1 MPGVGVKQKKGNI
14 PLVTAYEDEANIFT
28 EIQKVRKQTGSL
40 LTLNRVGV
48 DTNNSTAGIDVSL
61 DNLAHAEKVY
71 TQYLGVIEDSTTSS
85 EKGQAIIKVLHTGA
99 LRNALQIFNDGSIKW
114 GTPTG
119 PLAIFSP
126 AGLTTL
132 RTFTFPDAD
141 ATLVGSGGTNVF
153 TVAQQFNAPLK
164 MQEVASPSAA
174 GGTIHQLYIN
184 SATDHL
190 TRMSPAG
197 AVVDIEALIA
207 GSVLPT
213 NITLSN
219 SGLTVNRT
227 YTFPNQTT
235 LLAGQNFINIF
246 SVAQLFDVGVK
257 VKPIAVPTT
266 DAAYGQFYSDSA
278 DSNKPKYK
286 YPSGTVLD
294 LSAAAGGGEANTM
307 QNMGVGGVG
316 VYKQKTGVNFE
327 MKNLNATNA
336 YITVT
341 NDAANNEIDIGVG
354 SLVAKMDNAN
364 IFTAIQKFDVGVR
377 VKPTVAPTLDAAYGI
392 FYTDSGDS
400 NKPKFLRPDGTVDDL
415 SNAVSGSGDVG
426 PYVYDAY
433 PATYTF
439 TTAGGIT
446 PGGKWHNFYLGSRA
460 FLGFPADVGQGGVR
474 VPAAPT
480 GGFPRVFYEY
490 PYTGSNTSSVD
501 TDTSSTMFVS
511 NTSYFEDFDAT
522 ISVRTKVQK
531 RTVPK
536 NHETAWLFF
545 HLNEADGT
553 NFHHYY
559 LVPKMNGTIE
569 LGRKDNITHEE
580 EQTFLHTSATYT
592 WVLNTWNKIRVKCV
606 TVSTGIHITVWI
618 DDVQKIDLID
628 DGTVGS
634 HWNTGGQIA
643 LLPPSVRMYS
653 GLFGIYNEDAEVEFG
668 PLTITELG
676 TAGTGS
682 PVVTYSTAGT
692 GGTSVPIIL
701 TKDGT
706 DLPFKGITPL
716 NAYITVT
723 DDVGTSNIDIGVGA
737 LVAKTDV
744 TNIFSVVQKFD
755 VGGIKLKP
763 VSTPSTDAAYGILY
777 SDSGDSN
784 KPKYKYPSG
793 TVLDLS
799 TGGGSAPVNLPPYV
813 YDTFP
818 VAYVISTD
826 NTVTTDGKWRIRYR
840 GQTPG
845 TSDGAGRVGVRVP
858 ASPTGGFA
866 RVFYEYPYTA
876 ANTSSD
882 PDVTS
887 SSNTTTEH
895 SYWGDFDVTL
905 SVRLKGQRR
914 SVPNFYEAPWVFF
927 HYNEADGGRFH
938 HYYLVL
944 KTNGRLELGRKDN
957 TTQIEEQ
964 TFLYT
969 SAADN
974 DYTYTV
980 NTWNLLRILCETD
993 PVDGIHIH
1001 VWIDGVSKIDLVDD
1015 GTVGSHYDTG
1025 GLIATLPPSSNMYSG
1040 IFGMYVED
1048 AEVEFSP
1055 MTITELS
1062 SQPGTQSATTY
1073 SDAGSGSG
1081 SIPIIL
1087 TKLAQ
1092 DLPFKGIRPND
1103 GYISVTDTTAS
1114 NDVSIGVTSL
1124 VGKIDAANVF
1134 TAIQKI
1140 TINDPQPLTLY
1151 RPINTVGLT
1160 TGTFYNLRN
1169 SANAERT
1176 YGISY
1181 VEIEDNVDASLRG
1194 DFFVQLAI
1202 NNVLAA
1208 RFRVYTSGTGGI
1220 IFGNSQRI
1228 QISEAGLTA
1237 GRVYTLPDVTTLLA
1251 GVANANVF
1259 TAAQRMTLATAQI
1272 LTLYRSTN
1280 VAGDAASIYY
1290 NLNTSTSVEATY
1302 GIAYTGIEV
1311 NTNTAHRG
1319 DYYIQLA
1326 VAGALAVRFRV
1337 YTSGV
1342 GGIIFGNN
1350 GYIQLAETNQTSA
1363 HAFTFPNVS
1372 CALIGTGADDVDLT
1386 DGKDIGV
1393 GTTNGT
1399 AIATGP
1405 TQKLSF
1411 HGATPVVQ
1419 AAANADTSGATL
1431 GQLETEVNELKAL
1444 LRAKGLM
1451 AT

>member
-1 MPGVGVKQKKGNI
+1 MPSVGVKQKKGNI

-28 EIQKVRKQTGSL
+28 EIQKVKKQTGSL
-40 LTLNRVGV
+40 HTLYRIGV
-48 DTNNSTAGIDVSL
+48 DANNSTAGTDIAL
-61 DNLAHAEKVY
+61 DNLAHQEKVY

-85 EKGQAIIKVLHTGA
+85 EKGQAIIKILHTGS

-114 GTPTG
+114 GTPTA
-119 PLAIFSP
+119 PQAIFSP
-126 AGLTTL
+126 AGLSTV
-132 RTFTFPDAD
+132 RTFTFPDSD

-184 SATDHL
+184 AATDHL

-197 AVVDIEALIA
+197 VVVDIEALIA
-207 GSVLPT
+207 GSVLPAH
-213 NITLSN
+213 ITLSN
-219 SGLTVNRT
+219 SGLTVDRT

-246 SVAQLFDVGVK
+246 SVAQQFDVGVK
-257 VKPIAVPTT
+257 VKPITVPIT

-278 DSNKPKYK
+278 DSNKPKFK

-327 MKNLNATNA
+327 MKNINASNS
-336 YITVT
+336 YITVV
-341 NDAANNEIDIGVG
+341 NDSGNNEIDIGVG

-377 VKPTVAPTLDAAYGI
+377 VKPTVAPSLDAAYGI

-400 NKPKFLRPDGTVDDL
+400 NKPKFIRPDGTVDDL

-433 PATYTF
+433 PATYAITV
-439 TTAGGIT
+439 GGSIS
-446 PGGKWHNFYLGSRA
+446 PGGKWHNLYLGNKPDN
-460 FLGFPADVGQGGVR
+460 GADVGQAGVR
-474 VPAAPT
+474 VPSAPT
-480 GGFPRVFYEY
+480 NGYPRVFYEY
-490 PYTGSNTSSVD
+490 PYTGTYTGGS
-501 TDTSSTMFVS
+501 TSSTICLS

-522 ISVRTKVQK
+522 ISMRTKAGK
-531 RTVPK
+531 RSVPQ
-536 NHETAWLFF
+536 NHEVAWFF
-545 HLNEADGT
+545 WHFNEADGT

-559 LVPKMNGTIE
+559 MYIGRNGTIE
-569 LGRKDNITHEE
+569 LGRKDNVTHEE
-580 EQTFLHTSATYT
+580 EQTFLSTSSSAT
-592 WVLNTWNKIRVKCV
+592 WVQGSWNKIRVKCV
-606 TVSTGIHITVWI
+606 TVSTGLHITIWV
-618 DDVQKIDLID
+618 DDIQKIDLVD

-634 HWNTGGQIA
+634 HYNTGGPIA
-643 LLPPSVRMYS
+643 LLPPSFRMFT
-653 GLFGIYNEDAEVEFG
+653 GLFAIYNEDAEVEFG

-682 PVVTYSTAGT
+682 PVVTYSSAGT
-692 GGTSVPIIL
+692 GGTSVPVIL

-716 NAYITVT
+716 NSYITVT
-723 DDVGTSNIDIGVGA
+723 DDTGTSNIDIGVGA

-755 VGGIKLKP
+755 VGGIKIKP
-763 VSTPSTDAAYGILY
+763 VGTPTTDASYGIFY

-799 TGGGSAPVNLPPYV
+799 TGGGSPPVNLPPYI

-818 VAYVISTD
+818 VAYTITTD
-826 NTVTTDGKWRIRYR
+826 NTVTTDGKWRIRFR
-840 GQTPG
+840 GNTPG
-845 TSDGAGRVGVRVP
+845 TSDGAGRIGVRVP
-858 ASPTGGFA
+858 AAPTGGYP
-866 RVFYEYPYTA
+866 RVLYEYPYTA
-876 ANTSSD
+876 TNTSGD
-882 PDVTS
+882 ANVTS
-887 SSNTTTEH
+887 SSLATIEH
-895 SYWGDFDVTL
+895 SYIGDMDVTL
-905 SVRLKGQRR
+905 YMKTKAQRR
-914 SVPNFYEAPWVFF
+914 SVPNTYETAWFFF
-927 HYNEADGGRFH
+927 HYNEADGTIFH

-944 KTNGRLELGRKDN
+944 KNNGRIELGRKDN
-957 TTQIEEQ
+957 TTQTEEQ

-974 DYTYTV
+974 DFTWTV
-980 NTWNLLRILCETD
+980 NVWNKLRVLCETD

-1001 VWIDGVSKIDLVDD
+1001 IWVDDVSKVDLVDD

-1025 GLIATLPPSSNMYSG
+1025 GLIATLPPSSNMYLG
-1040 IFGMYVED
+1040 LIGLYNED
-1048 AEVEFSP
+1048 AEVEFGP

-1081 SIPIIL
+1081 SIPVIL
-1087 TKLAQ
+1087 TKIAQ

-1103 GYISVTDTTAS
+1103 GYITVTDTTAS
-1114 NDVSIGVTSL
+1114 SDVSIGVSSL
-1124 VGKIDAANVF
+1124 VAKIDAANVF

-1140 TINDPQPLTLY
+1140 TVNDPQPFTIY
-1151 RPINTVGLT
+1151 RPLNTVG
-1160 TGTFYNLRN
+1160 TGAGPYFNFRN

-1176 YGISY
+1176 YGLTY
-1181 VEIEDNVDASLRG
+1181 VEIEDNVDATLRG
-1194 DFFVQLAI
+1194 DYFIQLAI
-1202 NNVLAA
+1202 NNALAT

-1220 IFGNSQRI
+1220 IFGNDGYI
-1228 QISEAGLTA
+1228 QISESGLTGA
-1237 GRVYTLPDVTTLLA
+1237 RTYTLPDVTTMLA
-1251 GVANANVF
+1251 GIANANVF
-1259 TAAQRMTLATAQI
+1259 TATQKITLAAGQI

-1280 VAGDAASIYY
+1280 VAGDTAAMYY
-1290 NLNTSTSVEATY
+1290 NLNTSTSAEATY
-1302 GIAYTGIEV
+1302 GLEYVGIEV
-1311 NTNTAHRG
+1311 NTNGAHRG
-1319 DYYIQLA
+1319 DYYLQLA
-1326 VAGALAVRFRV
+1326 VAGSLGIRFRV

-1372 CALIGTGADDVDLT
+1372 CAVIGNGADDVDLA

-1393 GTTNGT
+1393 GTGT
-1399 AIATGP
+1399 GSALATGP

-1419 AAANADTSGATL
+1419 ASANADTSGATL
-1431 GQLETEVNELKAL
+1431 PQLETEVNELKAL

>member
-1 MPGVGVKQKKGNI
+1 MPSVGVKQKKGNI
-14 PLVTAYEDEANIFT
+14 PLVTAFEDEANIFT
-28 EIQKVRKQTGSL
+28 EVQKVKKQTGSL
-40 LTLNRVGV
+40 YTLYSIGV
-48 DTNNSTAGIDVSL
+48 DANNSTAGIDISF
-61 DNLAHAEKVY
+61 DNLGHQEKVY
-71 TQYLGVIEDSTTSS
+71 TQYLGAIEDSTTTT
-85 EKGQAIIKVLHTGA
+85 EKGQAIIRVLHTGA
-99 LRNALQIFNDGSIKW
+99 MRNALQIFNDGRIKW
-114 GTPTG
+114 GTPTA
-119 PLAIFSP
+119 PQAIFSP
-126 AGLTTL
+126 SGLSTV

-141 ATLVGSGGTNVF
+141 SLLVGTGGANVF
-153 TVAQQFNAPLK
+153 SGAQQFNAAIK
-164 MQEVASPSAA
+164 MQEVTSPSAA
-174 GGTIHQLYIN
+174 GGSIHQLYIN

-219 SGLTVNRT
+219 TGLNAPRT

-246 SVAQLFDVGVK
+246 SVEQKFDAGIK
-257 VKPIAVPTT
+257 AKPITVPTT
-266 DAAYGQFYSDSA
+266 DAAYGWFYSDSA

-316 VYKQKTGVNFE
+316 VYKVKTGVNFE
-327 MKNLNATNA
+327 MKNINAANS
-336 YITVT
+336 YITVV
-341 NDAANNEIDIGVG
+341 NDAGNNEIDIGVG
-354 SLVAKMDNAN
+354 SLVAKTDFAN

-377 VKPTVAPTLDAAYGI
+377 VKPTTVPTLDAAYGI
-392 FYTDSGDS
+392 FYSDSADS
-400 NKPKFLRPDGTVDDL
+400 NRPKFMKPDGTIVEI
-415 SNAVSGSGDVG
+415 GFETGTGDVG

-439 TTAGGIT
+439 TTAGALT
-446 PGGKWHNFYLGSRA
+446 PGGKWHNLYLGSRA
-460 FLGFPADVGQGGVR
+460 FMGFPSDVGQGGVR
-474 VPAAPT
+474 VPGAPT
-480 GGFPRVFYEY
+480 NSYPRVFYMY
-490 PYTGSNTSSVD
+490 PYTGTNTSTVD
-501 TDTSSTMFVS
+501 TDTSSTIFLS

-522 ISVRTKVQK
+522 ISYRTIVNK
-531 RTVPK
+531 RSIPK
-536 NHETAWLFF
+536 NHETAWFF
-545 HLNEADGT
+545 WHFNEADGT

-559 LVPKMNGTIE
+559 LVVKRDGSIE

-580 EQTFLHTSATYT
+580 EQTFLSTSASTT
-592 WVLNTWNKIRVKCV
+592 WVLNTWNKVRVKCV
-606 TVSTGIHITVWI
+606 TVPTGLHITIWV
-618 DDVQKIDLID
+618 DDIQKIDLID

-643 LLPPSVRMYS
+643 LLPPSFRMFT
-653 GLFGIYNEDAEVEFG
+653 GLFAIYNEDAEVEFG

-676 TAGTGS
+676 SAGTGS
-682 PVVTYSTAGT
+682 PVVTYSSAGT
-692 GGTSVPIIL
+692 GGTSVPVIL

-716 NAYITVT
+716 NSYVTVT
-723 DDVGTSNIDIGVGA
+723 DDTGTSNIDIGVGA

-799 TGGGSAPVNLPPYV
+799 TGGSGAPTNIPPYV

-818 VAYVISTD
+818 VTYVISTD

-840 GQTPG
+840 GSTPG

-876 ANTSSD
+876 ANTSAD

-895 SYWGDFDVTL
+895 SYWGDFDITL
-905 SVRLKGQRR
+905 SVRLKAQRR
-914 SVPNFYEAPWVFF
+914 SIPNAYESPWIFF
-927 HYNEADGGRFH
+927 HYNEADGSRFH

-980 NTWNLLRILCETD
+980 NVWNLVRILCETD

-1087 TKLAQ
+1087 TKISQ

-1103 GYISVTDTTAS
+1103 SYITVTDTTAS
-1114 NDVSIGVTSL
+1114 NDVSIGVSSL
-1124 VGKIDAANVF
+1124 VGKLDAANVF

-1140 TINDPQPLTLY
+1140 TVNDPQPLTLY
-1151 RPINTVGLT
+1151 RTINTVGSGS
-1160 TGTFYNLRN
+1160 GTYYNFRN
-1169 SANAERT
+1169 SANTERT

-1202 NNVLAA
+1202 NNALAA
-1208 RFRVYTSGTGGI
+1208 RFRIYTSGTGGI

-1228 QISEAGLTA
+1228 QISEGGLTGA
-1237 GRVYTLPDVTTLLA
+1237 RIYTLPDVTTMLA
-1251 GVANANVF
+1251 GLALANVF
-1259 TAAQRMTLATAQI
+1259 TEVQKITNDSGQI
-1272 LTLYRSTN
+1272 LTLYRPANTVGN
-1280 VAGDAASIYY
+1280 ANAIYY
-1290 NLNTSTSVEATY
+1290 NMQNSTPAEVTY
-1302 GIAYTGIEV
+1302 GLAYTGIEV
-1311 NTNTAHRG
+1311 NTAGAHRG
-1319 DYYIQLA
+1319 DFYIQLA
-1326 VAGALAVRFRV
+1326 VAAALAVRFRV

-1372 CALIGTGADDVDLT
+1372 CALIGTGNDDVDLA

-1399 AIATGP
+1399 ALATGP
-1405 TQKLSF
+1405 TQKLAF

-1419 AAANADTSGATL
+1419 NVAIPDTSSGVVATV
-1431 GQLETEVNELKAL
+1431 EAEVNKLKAL